1 MGKETFALRPLVWKD
16 FVCDTAMPNP
26 PHRWHHFVSQ
36 YRLRRCFQVVPPQ
49 TPSPGQGNA
58 PLAPNTLRSLAAG
71 LSFAGSSCSA
81 STGRSPQMSHLYGMD
96 TQTRELVCPG
106 AGQQQ
111 NGATSGC
118 PAPSALTSL
127 PTTLPSDTELPGEK
141 KITQN
146 KCI

>member
-1 MGKETFALRPLVWKD
+1 
-16 FVCDTAMPNP
+16 
-26 PHRWHHFVSQ
+26 
-36 YRLRRCFQVVPPQ
+36 
-49 TPSPGQGNA
+49 
-58 PLAPNTLRSLAAG
+58 
-71 LSFAGSSCSA
+71 
-81 STGRSPQMSHLYGMD
+81 MD

-141 KITQN
+141 KITPNICTVIIYSSGN
-146 KCI
+146 KFPLLDSDVSYF